1 LDVPE
6 SAAARWR
13 GSTSTASIPPQTGFG
28 ETDEEGSMSG
38 DTKGPKAA
46 TDCTPCSP
54 GIRNRYFRGKMLTVA
69 DYDLEQRYMIE
80 RRRLIGRAMLGW
92 GVISGFRIAPA
103 DGEPIGPG
111 GRFAIGPGF
120 ALDRHG
126 RELVACDETVL
137 RKREDVVWL
146 RRTEGALLPCEAPD
160 EPADRGDEPGPYLLS
175 AHYAERQIDAVQLQ
189 RGCGDE
195 ICESNR
201 LCETV
206 IYSLAPLSECPSGLP
221 ACPAPRFDPEPADW
235 QSWEA
240 PGDPIPVHPAEVGNR
255 GPHRTLAEWSMER
268 GDAAPP
274 CGKAALSRIDGGLAF
289 DPEGGVP
296 LACVTLGYHCGKP
309 YIAGVADSRGPRR
322 LARPNDSL
330 FDLIR
335 GCDLT
340 RIKDVGWKEMLQ
352 PASQVDF
359 AQFENMFLD
368 GNSEERPIAPVH
380 TEFWVLFS
388 GPVWTASLSP
398 AVITISLFHWDSG
411 EAVRFLRR
419 MPIVGIEIAGRV
431 GTDPPGST
439 RAFRAIVH
447 GGYWLED
454 IYSQASAFK
463 EDEGTIVEIGIRGG
477 MIVDVHGQLVAAGG
491 GYLPSRP
498 GWPGSDFI
506 SAFNV
511 GAPVAPAAQSAR
523 RSPR

>member
-1 LDVPE
+1 
-6 SAAARWR
+6 
-13 GSTSTASIPPQTGFG
+13 
-28 ETDEEGSMSG
+28 MSR
-38 DTKGPKAA
+38 DDKGPETA

-54 GIRNRYFRGKMLTVA
+54 GIRSRYFRGKMLTVA

-80 RRRLIGRAMLGW
+80 RRRLINRATLGW
-92 GVISGFRIAPA
+92 GVVSGFRIAPA
-103 DGEPIGPG
+103 DGEPVGPG
-111 GRFAIGPGF
+111 GRFAIGAGF
-120 ALDRHG
+120 ALDRLG

-146 RRTEGALLPCEAPD
+146 RRVKGSLQPCDPPE
-160 EPADRGDEPGPYLLS
+160 EPAADLREAYAQEQHAHPDQGDEAQPALYLLC
-175 AHYAERQIDAVQLQ
+175 AHYAERQIDAVQMQ

-206 IYSLAPLSECPSGLP
+206 VYSLTAIRDCPSGLS
-221 ACPAPRFDPEPADW
+221 ACPAPRFESEPDDW

-240 PGDPIPVHPAEVGNR
+240 PGDPLPFHPAKVGNR

-274 CGKAALSRIDGGLAF
+274 CAKAALSRIGGGLAF
-289 DPEGGVP
+289 DPDAGVP

-309 YIAGVADSRGPRR
+309 YIAGVRDSLGPRR
-322 LARPNDSL
+322 LAPPNDSL

-340 RIKDVGWKEMLQ
+340 RIKDVGWREML
-352 PASQVDF
+352 PLPQVDF
-359 AQFENMFLD
+359 ARFESLFLNGD
-368 GNSEERPIAPVH
+368 AAVKPIAPVD
-380 TEFWVLFS
+380 TKFWVLFS
-388 GPVWTASLSP
+388 GPVWISSLSP
-398 AVITISLFHWDSG
+398 TVITISLLHWDSG

-419 MPIVGIEIAGRV
+419 MPIVGIEVAARV
-431 GTDPPGST
+431 GADPPGST

-447 GGYWLED
+447 GEYWLED
-454 IYSQASAFK
+454 IYSPASAFE
-463 EDEGTIVEIGIRGG
+463 EDEGTIVEIAVRGG
-477 MIVDVHGQLVAAGG
+477 MIVDVHGQLVAGGG

-506 SAFNV
+506 SAFTV
-511 GAPVAPAAQSAR
+511 SAPVAAPAQRVR